1 MPVYVRFTFHAYGN
15 VFFIKVRKKN
25 VRPVKIPNN
34 SFIRFILKKK
44 TNCCGYFV
52 FGNEFLKMA

>member
-44 TNCCGYFV
+44 KTTVVDILSSEMSF
-52 FGNEFLKMA
+52 